1 MSKLCLCDGPPCRVV
16 GKNTVSLCRVNSYSP
31 LKDCRTWCSRSK
43 SSSCSRDG
51 LRFFVRSE
59 LTGLAF
65 SAPFS
70 SLARPLDAL
79 FLDVRLPTRPL
90 VVLHV
95 HSQRSGK
102 SAEDKNDASLVLVP
116 VGRLRTLVVALDI
129 GRAEV
134 TQRAL
139 EAIGVFWRI
148 SCTATQARAA
158 TCVFLSRESP
168 CLLSALYGKV
178 EPRLVGSLRWARR
191 GIDNKVCAGE
201 IEEKSEGHELQMC
214 GREERKARSGRGGE
228 EDGVTDGG
236 RTGCLRGGRAR
247 DCGSPNGGYPLDPQQ
262 TPPAE

>member
-102 SAEDKNDASLVLVP
+102 SAEDKNDASSFWSRSGDCARSSSPSISAELKSLREHSKPSESSGESAV
-116 VGRLRTLVVALDI
+116 RLRKRERRRASSSAASLHASFLHCMAKSSPGSSVAC
-129 GRAEV
+129 GGPE
-134 TQRAL
+134 
-139 EAIGVFWRI
+139 EA
-148 SCTATQARAA
+148 
-158 TCVFLSRESP
+158 
-168 CLLSALYGKV
+168 
-178 EPRLVGSLRWARR
+178 
-191 GIDNKVCAGE
+191 
-201 IEEKSEGHELQMC
+201 
-214 GREERKARSGRGGE
+214 
-228 EDGVTDGG
+228 
-236 RTGCLRGGRAR
+236 
-247 DCGSPNGGYPLDPQQ
+247 
-262 TPPAE
+262 